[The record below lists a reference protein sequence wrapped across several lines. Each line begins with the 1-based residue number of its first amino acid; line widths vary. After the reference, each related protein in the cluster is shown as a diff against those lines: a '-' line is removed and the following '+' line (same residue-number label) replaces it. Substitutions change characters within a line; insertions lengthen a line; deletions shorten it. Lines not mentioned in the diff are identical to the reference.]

1 MSKVQVSGVLDQQHA
16 VMLLDTLNRA
26 ANMAIEHCFG
36 SHTLIVPEAENSES
50 CRKHSIPTGHL
61 EAALSESRVAPT
73 GERTRRGWQF
83 ENSGQNCV
91 I

>member
-36 SHTLIVPEAENSES
+36 SHTLIVPESVDRFCMCHTPAARSQSVWHLRCLSDVDSGAYPLNPRFFSS
-50 CRKHSIPTGHL
+50 PAWHS
-61 EAALSESRVAPT
+61 
-73 GERTRRGWQF
+73 
-83 ENSGQNCV
+83 N
-91 I
+91 